1 MQKQITG
8 LMVYYYFV
16 CKRKLY
22 YFCKNLTMESEN
34 EDVQLGKLLDE
45 TAYKKAEKHI
55 LINNTIQVDYIEKNH
70 IIHEIKK
77 SKSIEEAGIWQVKYY
92 LWYLKQCGV
101 QGLTGKI
108 DYPTLRQ
115 TLTVHL
121 TEDDEKE
128 LVRVLDEIKEVMQ
141 LEMPPPLI
149 QGAFCKKCAYHDFC
163 QM

>member
-92 LWYLKQCGV
+92 L
-101 QGLTGKI
+101 
-108 DYPTLRQ
+108 
-115 TLTVHL
+115 
-121 TEDDEKE
+121 
-128 LVRVLDEIKEVMQ
+128 
-141 LEMPPPLI
+141 
-149 QGAFCKKCAYHDFC
+149 
-163 QM
+163 